1 MLVFEEAERR
11 IGEVGGFSTKLEE
24 VLLYLLKETQDIRD
38 TMVKENEA
46 RKAETE
52 KRCKDL
58 EKQFQDDT
66 NRLKEIIKKENEE
79 RQRDMKD
86 IEGFVKK
93 ENAERKRETQEVMDK
108 FKSEEEKRL
117 AEAKALEE
125 KMAKEKKALEDYLKK
140 DALEHK
146 QKMETENKAIKDR
159 LDKEANELKKK
170 MADADEEKAEEM
182 KILQNRLDAERK
194 MLNDKMEREKVE
206 MAEELERQEAE
217 RKIAAEKLKNKLEED
232 KKETANGIVTM
243 FERMKGENEV
253 RKNEIHGLKDI
264 LVRENEKIQ
273 REQINLNN
281 RLEAGFTELDEKLV
295 RETEDCRNLMK
306 KSTDS
311 LMDTVKTDKK
321 ELKDKIEN
329 EYGDLKRKVELETNE
344 LRDKMQFDKKAIV
357 MKFEEL
363 DDERQKEAK
372 LIRSQMLKEREE
384 TKEVIGDHSR
394 NLQEQLDGNIKDLLD
409 IVKKEKGDR
418 EREGELI
425 KKRIDDEK
433 TELTQTINRDRDN
446 MTKKLTEEH
455 DQRRIEQ
462 MEVTQRLENTEK
474 SGKNDILE
482 LFARVKRY
490 EEEARIDNDEVR
502 QALSRT
508 TTNLEER
515 NLRDKKELRELLD
528 HETNDL
534 GKRVDKCNLER
545 MNDSAE
551 MQAKVGMLGKSASRH
566 LEQLKHVLHRE
577 VGGLIEL
584 AGKPGSVMFNA
595 FRDESHTDGGE
606 CYVTFQGCSV
616 NTGNGFIPK
625 SGVFQCPEPGLYMFS
640 LTVCT
645 YDGKKCLLILRKN
658 EKDVCALID
667 QDGNENRGK
676 TMISQTCFMDLEI
689 SDRVQVYAVTG
700 TGFTDSK
707 VSHYTQFSGVL
718 LRVSM
723 DTLKEARRGIQE
735 EEEISARE
743 GSIRGFTP
751 CRGFT
756 PSRDLSRGVTPTAG
770 GAGEYNGSHG
780 GSVRNGH
787 SEGTVRNGTL
797 TQQESNHLPVPV
809 AVPTK
814 VERKTEVSRPTEL
827 STSTRKV
834 SSSLREGALSPREVL
849 SSPKEIPS
857 SPKEV
862 PTSPREVPTSPKE
875 VPTSPRELPTT
886 PKQILPSPKEVPTS
900 PKQVPTPP
908 KQVPTLPKEVPTS
921 PKQVPTPPKEVSAS
935 PKEVPVSTLVEPE
948 TDKPQQSY
956 LALTGLGNA
965 VKKVADTA
973 VAAATNSNRPTP
985 VTRVKNGA
993 GVGGTKTPVPGG
1005 TPPGRSPGTNTPT
1018 QSQKTPGDGFY
1029 SFLKRA

>member
-1 MLVFEEAERR
+1 
-11 IGEVGGFSTKLEE
+11 
-24 VLLYLLKETQDIRD
+24 
-38 TMVKENEA
+38 
-46 RKAETE
+46 
-52 KRCKDL
+52 
-58 EKQFQDDT
+58 
-66 NRLKEIIKKENEE
+66 
-79 RQRDMKD
+79 MKD

-93 ENAERKRETQEVMDK
+93 ENADRKRETQDITDK
-108 FKSEEEKRL
+108 IRTEEEKRL
-117 AEAKALEE
+117 AEAKALQE
-125 KMAKEKKALEDYLKK
+125 KLAKEKKDLEDYLKK

-146 QKMETENKAIKDR
+146 QKMEAENKIMKDK
-159 LDKEANELKKK
+159 LDREAADLKKR
-170 MADADEEKAEEM
+170 MADADDEKAEEM

-232 KKETANGIVTM
+232 KKEQENGIVTM
-243 FERMKGENEV
+243 FERLKGENEV

-394 NLQEQLDGNIKDLLD
+394 NLQEQLDGNIKELLD

-645 YDGKKCLLILRKN
+645 FDGKKCLLIIRKN

-676 TMISQTCFMDLEI
+676 TMISQTCYMELDV

-700 TGFTDSK
+700 TGFTDTK
-707 VSHYTQFSGVL
+707 NSHYTQFSGTL
-718 LRVSM
+718 LRVSP
-723 DTLKEARRGIQE
+723 DTIKAAKRQLQE
-735 EEEISARE
+735 EEDISVAE
-743 GSIRGFTP
+743 GSLRGFTP
-751 CRGFT
+751 ARGFT
-756 PSRDLSRGVTPTAG
+756 PTRDPSGHRGFTPNP
-770 GAGEYNGSHG
+770 GEQNGETG
-780 GSVRNGH
+780 PTPKPKRNGVQRKEETAEEKKIAKEPIYARVDKVTKQAEEPKINVQKS
-787 SEGTVRNGTL
+787 SE
-797 TQQESNHLPVPV
+797 ES
-809 AVPTK
+809 
-814 VERKTEVSRPTEL
+814 KTSQNPKL
-827 STSTRKV
+827 SKSA
-834 SSSLREGALSPREVL
+834 EE
-849 SSPKEIPS
+849 PKPS
-857 SPKEV
+857 
-862 PTSPREVPTSPKE
+862 PTS
-875 VPTSPRELPTT
+875 
-886 PKQILPSPKEVPTS
+886 
-900 PKQVPTPP
+900 
-908 KQVPTLPKEVPTS
+908 
-921 PKQVPTPPKEVSAS
+921 
-935 PKEVPVSTLVEPE
+935 EPE
-948 TDKPQQSY
+948 TKQPEAEKAPQQSY
-956 LALTGLGNA
+956 LALTGLGGPSKDVSTGA
-965 VKKVADTA
+965 PKPVARGTKVAPN
-973 VAAATNSNRPTP
+973 AATKTSGQEKPMTP
-985 VTRVKNGA
+985 VAPSKA
-993 GVGGTKTPVPGG
+993 QAPSTPAASKEPKPEASSG
-1005 TPPGRSPGTNTPT
+1005 S
-1018 QSQKTPGDGFY
+1018 SFY
-1029 SFLKRA
+1029 GFLKRA